1 MGAPALPSTIP
12 FSTLNHAPLAAVHRT
27 AHSNNSQFYVTLEA
41 LPWLDGKK
49 VAFGQVVEGMR
60 VLRVLEKA
68 ETNERPNE
76 KVTIRS
82 CAEIKAD

>member
-1 MGAPALPSTIP
+1 MKHSRPGIIGLSSVGP
-12 FSTLNHAPLAAVHRT
+12 
-27 AHSNNSQFYVTLEA
+27 HSNNSQFYVTLEA

-68 ETNERPNE
+68 ETTNERPKE